1 MLMHF
6 ICSSSCAIT
15 YYLAKHQRVQEKLQ
29 QELDEALAGEDDE
42 VAPFERV
49 KHLPYLEAVVNE
61 ALRIHSTAGVGL
73 PRVVP
78 AGGLEVCGKFF
89 PEGTV
94 LSVPGYTLHRDKA
107 VWGDDAEEFRPE
119 RWFGQDKAA
128 MQKAFAPFS
137 VGPRLVLITVP
148 SLLDGS
154 LNGAVSIRAGAASVG
169 TLLN

>member
-1 MLMHF
+1 MT
-6 ICSSSCAIT
+6 CSRGEERTIPTNLGPTENGANAFCIAALSLPNQRSGLNSSAIT

-29 QELDEALAGEDDE
+29 QELDEALASEEDE

-49 KHLPYLEAVVNE
+49 KHLPYLEAVINE

-89 PEGTV
+89 PGGTV

-107 VWGDDAEEFRPE
+107 VWGDDAQEE
-119 RWFGQDKAA
+119 
-128 MQKAFAPFS
+128 
-137 VGPRLVLITVP
+137 L
-148 SLLDGS
+148 
-154 LNGAVSIRAGAASVG
+154 
-169 TLLN
+169 